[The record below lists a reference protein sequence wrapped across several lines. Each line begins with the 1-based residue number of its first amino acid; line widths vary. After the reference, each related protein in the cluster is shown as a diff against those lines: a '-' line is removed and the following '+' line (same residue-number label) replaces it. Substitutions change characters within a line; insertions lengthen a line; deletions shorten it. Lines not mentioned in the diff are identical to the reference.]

1 MIGQQIFRISN
12 CYSPIHL
19 PVKDCYLHGY
29 LDECSWLYSQQAHL
43 YCLSSSFGIFQGW
56 HCSKCSGWFIL
67 ISIMAFNNVVKS
79 RGDRHLVLFLP
90 IIENTLSSA
99 ALLWGIVSKNK
110 TLLVT
115 CSNFGP
121 RCTHIMSALWYSFFS
136 FVRVHSSCMSV
147 YLLESC
153 FLPWTSKSGTPP
165 TSLRGSLIWLSK
177 QFRKRAR
184 ISVRQ
189 SNEIV
194 CLRID
199 NFYTRCN
206 LQVTI
211 LHNIHIHRTALR
223 TVL

>member
-1 MIGQQIFRISN
+1 M
-12 CYSPIHL
+12 
-19 PVKDCYLHGY
+19 KDCYLHGY

-121 RCTHIMSALWYSFFS
+121 RCIHIMSALWYTVFLASSECTAVACQYIFWNLAFFPGL
-136 FVRVHSSCMSV
+136 VNQV
-147 YLLESC
+147 LLQPVCEDRLYDC
-153 FLPWTSKSGTPP
+153 QGNLGKEQEFLSG
-165 TSLRGSLIWLSK
+165 SQMK
-177 QFRKRAR
+177 
-184 ISVRQ
+184 
-189 SNEIV
+189 
-194 CLRID
+194 
-199 NFYTRCN
+199 
-206 LQVTI
+206 
-211 LHNIHIHRTALR
+211 
-223 TVL
+223 